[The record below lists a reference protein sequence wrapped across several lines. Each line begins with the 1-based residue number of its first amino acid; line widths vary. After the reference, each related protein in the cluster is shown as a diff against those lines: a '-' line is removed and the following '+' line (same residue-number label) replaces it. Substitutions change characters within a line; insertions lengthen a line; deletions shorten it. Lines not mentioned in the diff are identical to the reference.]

1 MSQNKRGP
9 WRGGASPQLA
19 QNAGPTQPRLTTS
32 AMIASLASE
41 GQRTAPAPFGRA
53 LVEVARDRSE
63 IVGMTADLGKYT
75 DLHVFAKEYPDR
87 YYQMGMAEQNLMLAA
102 AGMAHEGFVPFV
114 TTYAVFAARRT
125 YDFISQGIAE
135 EGLNVKICCALP
147 GLTTG
152 YGPSHQATED
162 VAIFRGMPD
171 LVIVDPCDALDTEQ
185 ATRAIAAYEGP
196 VYMRLLRG
204 NVPLVLD
211 EYDYKFELG
220 RAKLLRDGADVLVIS
235 AGFMTMR
242 ALEVADR
249 LRADGVEVAVL
260 HSPTIKPLDEA
271 TILREAG
278 RTGRMVVV
286 AENHSV
292 IGGLGEA
299 IAGLLMRK
307 NVRPPAFHQVAL
319 PDAFLDAGALPTL
332 HDRYGVSAEAMAR
345 SVKGWL

>member
-1 MSQNKRGP
+1 MSRPKRQ
-9 WRGGASPQLA
+9 WRGLPAE
-19 QNAGPTQPRLTTS
+19 TQDKPRLTTS
-32 AMIASLASE
+32 AMIASLAGE
-41 GQRTAPAPFGRA
+41 DQRTSPAPFGRA
-53 LVEVARDRSE
+53 LVELARERPE
-63 IVGMTADLGKYT
+63 IVGMTADLSKYT
-75 DLHVFAKEYPDR
+75 DLHVFAEQFPDR
-87 YYQMGMAEQNLMLAA
+87 FYQMGMAEQVLMLAA
-102 AGMAHEGFVPFV
+102 AGLAHEGFVPFV
-114 TTYAVFAARRT
+114 TTYAVFASRRT

-162 VAIFRGMPD
+162 IAIFRGMPD

-185 ATRAIAAYEGP
+185 ATRAIAAHDGP

-204 NVPLVLD
+204 KVPLVLD
-211 EYDYKFELG
+211 EYDYSFELG
-220 RAKLLRDGADVLVIS
+220 KAKLIRDGADVLVIS
-235 AGFMTMR
+235 SGFMTMR
-242 ALEVADR
+242 ALEVATKLEADR
-249 LRADGVEVAVL
+249 VGVAVL
-260 HSPTIKPLDEA
+260 HVPTIKPLDTA

-299 IAGLLMRK
+299 VATVLMREG
-307 NVRPPAFHQVAL
+307 VHPPAFRQVAL

-332 HDRYGVSAEAMAR
+332 HDRYGISAEAMAR
-345 SVKGWL
+345 SVKGWLSK

>member
-1 MSQNKRGP
+1 MSRPKRQ
-9 WRGGASPQLA
+9 WRGLPAETA
-19 QNAGPTQPRLTTS
+19 DKPRLTTS
-32 AMIASLASE
+32 AMIASLAGE
-41 GQRTAPAPFGRA
+41 DQRTSPAPFGRA
-53 LVEVARDRSE
+53 LVELARARPE
-63 IVGMTADLGKYT
+63 IVGMTADLSKYT
-75 DLHVFAKEYPDR
+75 DLHVFAEQFPDR
-87 YYQMGMAEQNLMLAA
+87 FYQMGMAEQVLMLAA
-102 AGMAHEGFVPFV
+102 AGLAHEGFVPFV
-114 TTYAVFAARRT
+114 TTYAVFASRRT

-162 VAIFRGMPD
+162 IAIFRGMPD

-185 ATRAIAAYEGP
+185 ATKAIAAHDGP

-204 NVPLVLD
+204 KVPLVLD
-211 EYDYKFELG
+211 EYDYRFELG
-220 RAKLLRDGADVLVIS
+220 KAKLIRDGADVLVIS
-235 AGFMTMR
+235 SGFMTMR
-242 ALEVADR
+242 ALEVATKLEADR
-249 LRADGVEVAVL
+249 VGVAVL
-260 HSPTIKPLDEA
+260 HVPTIKPLDTA

-299 IAGLLMRK
+299 VATVLMREG
-307 NVRPPAFHQVAL
+307 VHPPAFRQVAL

-332 HDRYGVSAEAMAR
+332 HDRYGISAEAMAR
-345 SVKGWL
+345 SVKEWLSK